1 MDETELG
8 GHSVVHYKQGTNS
21 GSRKVKS
28 SKLKRLILI
37 SIRLGS
43 LSWGGFVAQIPLVER
58 LLCTGED
65 ALDVQ
70 EVRGWEH
77 SAIVLPGP
85 SYVNFVAIAG
95 YELAGILGAFL
106 LPIILL
112 IPGSVLVC
120 SILILST
127 IDTNVQRLAM
137 GVDSL
142 SVFVISA
149 GLVGGALRF
158 LQRGSGSKLY
168 AIGALAFIGLV
179 YVGIN
184 PGLSL
189 GAIVLGSVL
198 VKSGGSKIMSR
209 RRIPLISLDSCAD
222 GLLLEEE

>member
-1 MDETELG
+1 MRLKLRG
-8 GHSVVHYKQGTNS
+8 QSVLRDKQRTKS
-21 GSRKVKS
+21 RSRKVKS
-28 SKLKRLILI
+28 SHLKRLILI

-120 SILILST
+120 IILVLST

-158 LQRGSGSKLY
+158 LQRGTGSKLY

-198 VKSGGSKIMSR
+198 VKSGGSKILSAR
-209 RRIPLISLDSCAD
+209 RLPFMRLNARAD
-222 GLLLEEE
+222 GLLLEED

>member
-1 MDETELG
+1 MRD
-8 GHSVVHYKQGTNS
+8 KQRTIP

-28 SKLKRLILI
+28 SHLKRLILI

-95 YELAGILGAFL
+95 YKLAGILGAFL

-112 IPGSVLVC
+112 IPGSILVC
-120 SILILST
+120 IILLLST

-158 LQRGSGSKLY
+158 LQRGTGSKLY
-168 AIGALAFIGLV
+168 AIGALVFIALV
-179 YVGIN
+179 YIGIN

-198 VKSGGSKIMSR
+198 LKSGGSKILSR
-209 RRIPLISLDSCAD
+209 RRLPFMNLGARTD